1 MRLEG
6 YQYDYFISM
15 DKDGKHYI
23 NNVEIT
29 DGDVKVVSS
38 SELNDTQLTTY
49 EKGTLTGH
57 KFVYDE
63 IETYPT
69 YKDPSGK
76 EYYITYVDGKY
87 YINYIYETTSGT
99 NKTRYNMIDIY
110 SYEVYK
116 VYGRDNLDD
125 KSDAAYETFYASPSA
140 TNHENYKGV
149 KFPKANG
156 LDKSISMF
164 TLYDPTY
171 FATNCSSDMTPEK
184 ITELLNKPY
193 KELTYVFKFVFNYN
207 SYKDNINISSV
218 SYKEIKFNNVIIS
231 FYEQKDEGGNT

>member
-149 KFPKANG
+149 KFPKASG

-164 TLYDPTY
+164 ALYDPTY
-171 FATNCSSDMTPEK
+171 FEKNCSSHMT
-184 ITELLNKPY
+184 TEEIEEVLSKKYL
-193 KELTYVFKFVFNYN
+193 ELTYVFKFVFNYD
-207 SYKDNINISSV
+207 SYKNNINISSV